1 MTVPKA
7 NPFDPIVRA
16 HHGKPAQGVY
26 NEPMP
31 NATEGRCKKCRKF
44 GELGDGYCI
53 KCWDRTAGKNR
64 KSMRKDQD

>member
-7 NPFDPIVRA
+7 NPFDPTVRG
-16 HHGKPAQGVY
+16 HSRHRESVY

-53 KCWDRTAGKNR
+53 DCWDRTSGKHR
-64 KSMRKDQD
+64 KNVRQD